1 METGTGDRTLD
12 KISPRALTAG
22 LGQGEFFGDAPPSF
36 APVAPGV
43 RRIGIVD
50 VGSNSV
56 RLVVFEGHCR
66 APAVVFNEKVMCGL
80 GARLQ
85 DTGALDPEG
94 KARALAALRRFS
106 ALTAGLNVGALAGVG
121 TAALRDAVD
130 GPAFR
135 NEIEAETGIR
145 LEIASGADEAR
156 LAAQGV
162 LFGNPGAE
170 GVVIDLGGASLE
182 FGRIEGGAVTEGLT
196 TPLGPLRLAA
206 GGRTT
211 SEIDREITRFLDTLR
226 ETYGLDG
233 GTLYLVG
240 GSWRALARIEMLRRQ
255 HPVEVIHEFTLD
267 RAEAEGLCAWTAA
280 ASRED
285 LEALGGL
292 SSNRIPHLPLA
303 ARLLGH
309 ILRLLDPGRI
319 VASGFG
325 LREGLCLENLPP
337 QIQAEDPLISAC
349 LEQEKRRARS
359 PGFGAELA
367 EWVETVLE
375 PLSPREARLFCAAAH
390 LADVNWRTHPDF
402 RADGCWETV
411 TRTSLTD
418 IGHDGRV
425 FLGAALVMRY
435 KSRSRKRL
443 EGKPEMALLTEA
455 EFDRAEQLGQ
465 VLRLGGTIAG
475 HAPGILPYCRAQLS
489 DTHLTLDFAKPVRGF
504 TGEEVEKRLALA
516 ARALGRDWAIRLG

>member
-1 METGTGDRTLD
+1 M
-12 KISPRALTAG
+12 
-22 LGQGEFFGDAPPSF
+22 
-36 APVAPGV
+36 
-43 RRIGIVD
+43 D

-66 APAVVFNEKVMCGL
+66 SPAVVYNEKVMCGL

-94 KARALAALRRFS
+94 KVRALSALRRFS
-106 ALTAGLNVGALAGVG
+106 SLMPGLNVGALAGVG

-135 NEIEAETGIR
+135 DQIEVETGIR

-162 LFGNPGAE
+162 LFGNPGAT

-182 FGRIEGGAVTEGLT
+182 FARIAGGRVGEGLT
-196 TPLGPLRLAA
+196 TPLGPLRLASR
-206 GGRTT
+206 GRGPA
-211 SEIDREITRFLDTLR
+211 EIDAEIARYLGTLR
-226 ETYGLDG
+226 ETYALAG

-240 GSWRALARIEMLRRQ
+240 GSWRSLARIAMIRNA
-255 HPVEVIHEFTLD
+255 HPVEVIHEYSID
-267 RAEAEGLCAWTAA
+267 RASAVALCTWVSAA
-280 ASRED
+280 DQAM

-309 ILRLLDPGRI
+309 ILEALDPGTI
-319 VASGFG
+319 TASGFG
-325 LREGLCLENLPP
+325 LREGLCLENLAPP
-337 QIQAEDPLISAC
+337 IQAEDPLISAC
-349 LEQEKRRARS
+349 LEQERRRARA

-367 EWVETVLE
+367 DWVETILE
-375 PLSPREARLFCAAAH
+375 PRDRREARLFRAAAH

-402 RADGCWETV
+402 RAEGCWETV
-411 TRTSLTD
+411 TRTSITD
-418 IGHDGRV
+418 IGHAGRA

-435 KSRSRKRL
+435 KSRGRKRL
-443 EGKPEMALLTEA
+443 ESKPSLALLTIE
-455 EFDRAEQLGQ
+455 EVDRAEQLGQ
-465 VLRLGGTIAG
+465 ILRLGGAIAG
-475 HAPGILPYCRAQLS
+475 HAPGILGHCHAILGAE
-489 DTHLTLDFAKPVRGF
+489 TLTLDFAAPIRAF
-504 TGEEVEKRLALA
+504 AGEEVEKRLAIA
-516 ARALGRDWAIRLG
+516 ARSLGRDWAIQLGS